1 MNFGMTFPLLH
12 LDLNALPRILWILVE
27 ECISKSKYR
36 LQNIPQNQNK
46 FPNKRELR
54 LNFNYF
60 ALTDITHIFEILGL
74 LNYVIFSQYYF
85 NPSKSRDFIVNDTL
99 DIKES
104 NLAVKWLKSSKN
116 AK

>member
-1 MNFGMTFPLLH
+1 MKHFSFH
-12 LDLNALPRILWILVE
+12 LTVSIETINGFFINV
-27 ECISKSKYR
+27 KK

-54 LNFNYF
+54 LNVNYF
-60 ALTDITHIFEILGL
+60 ALTDITHIFEILGT

-104 NLAVKWLKSSKN
+104 NLAVK
-116 AK
+116 